1 MACAKVHVCSCV
13 KVGSNALK
21 WLGYVSNSGNRMR
34 LEASFTGDE
43 STLAANAEYM
53 LATAGITWNGCR
65 GSIEYNIAI
74 SGT

>member
-1 MACAKVHVCSCV
+1 MQKLMCSCA

-21 WLGYVSNSGNRMR
+21 WLGYVSNSGNSLR

-43 STLAANAEYM
+43 LIFIANAEYM
-53 LATAGITWNGCR
+53 LATAGITSNGCR